1 MLNMQ
6 ETCTAAKSLVSD
18 RNSTPAVLLHRT
30 ESLLQ
35 ELSVTDGKA
44 GVVARF
50 VRDYQLDAT
59 DAETITTGDIDESFF
74 SALERVHRV
83 HENCRLLLHTHHQR
97 AGLELLDS
105 MASYEESA
113 YERLCKC
120 VIFKF
125 AKFLRCQQT
134 SFRLS
139 GMTTLS
145 LCSQTEC
152 VQFHGT

>member
-1 MLNMQ
+1 ML

-18 RNSTPAVLLHRT
+18 RHSIPAVLLHRT

-44 GVVARF
+44 GVVSRF

-59 DAETITTGDIDESFF
+59 DAETITTGGIDESFF

-83 HENCRLLLHTHHQR
+83 HENCRSLLHTHHQR

-120 VIFKF
+120 VIFKVGQCR
-125 AKFLRCQQT
+125 RCQQIW
-134 SFRLS
+134 FCLA
-139 GMTTLS
+139 
-145 LCSQTEC
+145 
-152 VQFHGT
+152 GTDHLDFV